1 MSESELDRRGF
12 LKLCAAT
19 GALVAS
25 RPEILG
31 QQASAATP
39 MTASRLVD
47 SGGNPLDPSD
57 LEVGKSYVFHYPFV
71 TTPCFLINLG
81 KPVGPVAGLET
92 EDGARYE
99 WPGGCG
105 PNQSV
110 VAFSA
115 ICAHKMSY
123 PTKTV
128 SFINYRHEPVNFVDE
143 RKQDAQREHVIYC
156 CSERSVYDPAQGG
169 RVLGGP
175 APQPLAA
182 VDLRFDQDTNSLTA
196 TGTFGGEMFR
206 KFFDTYAFQLSMQHR
221 ISDVKAGVGDTT
233 TVIPSDQY
241 SQNLR
246 VC

>member
-1 MSESELDRRGF
+1 MAETELDRRDF
-12 LKLCAAT
+12 LKLCAVT

-39 MTASRLVD
+39 MKVSRLVD
-47 SGGNPLDPSD
+47 AGGNPLDPSD

-81 KPVGPVAGLET
+81 KPVGPVTGLET
-92 EDGARYE
+92 EEGNRYE

-105 PNQSV
+105 PNRSV

-115 ICAHKMSY
+115 ICTHKMSY
-123 PTKTV
+123 PTKSV
-128 SFINYRHEPVNFVDE
+128 SFINYRHEPVNFVDSGKKE
-143 RKQDAQREHVIYC
+143 AQREHVIYC
-156 CSERSVYDPAQGG
+156 CSERSVYDPAEGA

-182 VDLRFDQDTNSLTA
+182 VDLRFDKDMKSLTA

-206 KFFDTYAFQLSMQHR
+206 KFFENYAFQLAMQHR
-221 ISDVKAGVGDTT
+221 VSDVTAPVGETT
-233 TVIPSDQY
+233 TVYPSSDY
-241 SQNLR
+241 SQNLQ